1 MKVKV
6 LAVLVILAAFIWAAC
21 TKSKYETTPKLVF
34 KGVNGTSFTKNQI
47 VNFDLQVTD
56 KEGDLQDS
64 MIFVQRVSLV
74 CTDYSYIKGYPIPSN
89 TQKSNLKADL
99 SVTYIYGNPDPYNYY
114 TLLDACSQKT
124 DTAYFRF
131 WIKDNAGHTSDTVES
146 PRIALIN

>member
-6 LAVLVILAAFIWAAC
+6 LIAAVILGAVVWAAC
-21 TKSKYETTPKLVF
+21 NKNTFATTPKLVF
-34 KGVNGTSFTKNQI
+34 KGINGNEFVQNQL

-74 CTDYSYIKGYPIPSN
+74 CPDLNFTQGYDIPTN
-89 TQKSNLKADL
+89 VKKANLKADL
-99 SVTYIYGNPDPYNYY
+99 SVTFIYGNPDGYH
-114 TLLDACSQKT
+114 TQLEACSQKT

-131 WIKDNAGHTSDTVES
+131 WIKDNAGHVSDTVES
-146 PRIALIN
+146 PKIVLIK